1 MFGTP
6 MMRAVALQFPA
17 DPVVKANV
25 SSTEAE
31 FLLDVREGVAAG
43 VVGRVRA
50 VPVCVNV
57 EGVAGTRDG
66 DAVNSTLAGLGEL
79 AVTAA
84 RLTFENRV
92 SRPPRVPPGT
102 SFPIAGRGQLEPH
115 VQVP

>member
-1 MFGTP
+1 MVEGTAQDNQ
-6 MMRAVALQFPA
+6 RARAGS
-17 DPVVKANV
+17 D
-25 SSTEAE
+25 AE
-31 FLLDVREGVAAG
+31 FLAGDAREGVAAG

-66 DAVNSTLAGLGEL
+66 GAVNSSLAGLGEL

-84 RLTFENRV
+84 RLAFENRV